1 MHSTESIPL
10 ALPPQEETVIAV
22 PLSELHP
29 FPNHPF
35 KVWEDDAM
43 QGMMESVQEY
53 GILTPAIVRP
63 REAGGYEMIA
73 GHRRK
78 YASEKAGLETMPAI
92 VREMDD
98 DSAII
103 LMVDSNIQR
112 ENVLPSEKEAAYK
125 MKMAAL
131 KRKGGR
137 PPLKIVAKLTTILR
151 GSVPGRS
158 LPSRLARVPD
168 KSSDIST

>member
-73 GHRRK
+73 GHRHK
-78 YASEKAGLETMPAI
+78 YASEIVGLETMPVI

-103 LMVDSNIQR
+103 LYYYSGN
-112 ENVLPSEKEAAYK
+112 
-125 MKMAAL
+125 
-131 KRKGGR
+131 
-137 PPLKIVAKLTTILR
+137 
-151 GSVPGRS
+151 
-158 LPSRLARVPD
+158 
-168 KSSDIST
+168 